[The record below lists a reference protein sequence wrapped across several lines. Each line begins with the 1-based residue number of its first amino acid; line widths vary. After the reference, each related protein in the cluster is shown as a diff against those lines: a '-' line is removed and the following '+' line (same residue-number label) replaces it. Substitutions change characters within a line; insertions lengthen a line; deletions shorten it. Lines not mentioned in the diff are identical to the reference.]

1 MAALRRKITV
11 VGGDYC
17 GKTYLLFALWK
28 NEREVRDDGGIRKK
42 LATPGSETI
51 ITTEGKILAASTGAY
66 AYLECSAKT
75 KGRRH
80 EVKGMPTTTLSA
92 LEVMSNLERD

>member
-11 VGGDYC
+11 VGDDYC
-17 GKTYLLFALWK
+17 GKTYLLFALCNEQLQRK

-75 KGRRH
+75 KGIDA
-80 EVKGMPTTTLSA
+80 A
-92 LEVMSNLERD
+92 LETIDY